1 MSAAKLVAEMA
12 VVDAL
17 LRETWSEGEALFSVD
32 LAAKRQEG
40 LSIYIAFLSR
50 RLVTPYGR
58 AWAELADLMA
68 RVADVYA
75 VAEPSDRLTL
85 RQAVQ
90 RGDFLLIGVPQL
102 VKQWANLISSSND
115 GPLLQRS
122 VALVSLIDSTGDD
135 EQMGPAVDMLWD
147 RATSAK
153 LDVRSKMRE
162 IARLSSSS
170 AGTRRFL
177 ENFEPADYEGWPAV
191 DDTPLSP
198 SAKKKNA
205 KKKIAKKKNA
215 KKKIA
220 KKKVAKKKI
229 AKKKVAKKRIAV
241 KKLAAKKQPVPKRKT
256 PKR

>member
-90 RGDFLLIGVPQL
+90 RPTFQGSLCIV
-102 VKQWANLISSSND
+102 ANY
-115 GPLLQRS
+115 QRAQHIQPNARPRRAS
-122 VALVSLIDSTGDD
+122 ASTK
-135 EQMGPAVDMLWD
+135 A
-147 RATSAK
+147 R
-153 LDVRSKMRE
+153 
-162 IARLSSSS
+162 RLS
-170 AGTRRFL
+170 
-177 ENFEPADYEGWPAV
+177 
-191 DDTPLSP
+191 
-198 SAKKKNA
+198 
-205 KKKIAKKKNA
+205 
-215 KKKIA
+215 
-220 KKKVAKKKI
+220 
-229 AKKKVAKKRIAV
+229 
-241 KKLAAKKQPVPKRKT
+241 
-256 PKR
+256 